1 MVVSL
6 GQLVA
11 KLAPSQEAV
20 RESRVAGG
28 FYASVGFSQGAN
40 VAAALLAK
48 QAAALAR
55 RRYGDDSWRTI
66 GGF

>member
-1 MVVSL
+1 MNPYSPLSMVVSL

-11 KLAPSQEAV
+11 SSLSQEAL
-20 RESRVAGG
+20 RESRLAGG

-48 QAAALAR
+48 QAAR
-55 RRYGDDSWRTI
+55 RRYGDD
-66 GGF
+66 

>member
-1 MVVSL
+1 MNPYSPPSTVVPL

-11 KLAPSQEAV
+11 TSLSQEALS
-20 RESRVAGG
+20 ESRVAGG

-48 QAAALAR
+48 QAAR
-55 RRYGDDSWRTI
+55 RRYGDD
-66 GGF
+66 